1 MEGKQPTHSEEI
13 DLVYLFRP
21 IYTRVTRYFAVL
33 RANILLFFG
42 IILGMTALGYCLR
55 FIIPRTYETEGVF
68 ATRFLP
74 AKYCELLV
82 DDLDQHLGEP
92 LIADRL
98 KIGPDIA
105 DQITRMSIT
114 PLTDP
119 LDLSDSL
126 LQSFVLR
133 IRLKKIDRLDSIQ
146 NALLG
151 YFDNN
156 QYAVRRKD
164 ERTVALTA
172 LHQGVM
178 RRIASLDSIAPI
190 VNSGILPRN
199 AGSGIVLQQPI
210 DPVGV
215 YKAQDS
221 FYRQRVRIETEL
233 GNVKNI
239 EVIQTFLK
247 LSEPNYP
254 RMWMMTLGFAGGG
267 LLLAFFL
274 TPALGRKP

>member
-13 DLVYLFRP
+13 DLAYLFRP
-21 IYTRVTRYFAVL
+21 LYTRVTRYFAVL

-42 IILGMTALGYCLR
+42 IILGMTVLGYGLR
-55 FIIPRTYETEGVF
+55 YIIPRTYETEGVF

-82 DDLDQHLGEP
+82 DDLDVHLGEP

-98 KIGPDIA
+98 HIGSDVAADIA
-105 DQITRMSIT
+105 RISVTPITDQ
-114 PLTDP
+114 LDP
-119 LDLSDSL
+119 NDSL

-133 IRLKKIDRLDSIQ
+133 VRLKKIDRLDSIQ
-146 NALLG
+146 NALVG

-156 QYAVRRKD
+156 QYALRRKE

-172 LHQGVM
+172 LRQGVI

-233 GNVKNI
+233 GNAGNI
-239 EVIQTFLK
+239 EVVQTFLK
-247 LSEPNYP
+247 LGEPNYP
-254 RMWMMTLGFAGGG
+254 RMWMVTLGFTAGG
-267 LLLAFFL
+267 LLLALFL
-274 TPALGRKP
+274 TPALGKKH